1 MINIAISTNVLII
14 ISILIFILIIGCI
27 VFIIYKDKKADQ
39 KEIDDILNNLVESK
53 PREVEVSKIESKEE
67 EKLDLEDMLEKMQ
80 KDLET
85 SKEQVVSNFETEQEE
100 KAIISYQ
107 ELIKNTS
114 NENYQQEI
122 EKHEKEEEE
131 YKETI
136 IDAKAQEDIVNDVT
150 PTEEHREKVSKE
162 DIFNREALKI
172 VEEPINKKSKFKN
185 TEFISPVYGKMEE
198 NLEYPTVKLFT
209 NDEFKHAKKM
219 NHDNIYENSHLLEE
233 TLNIKPIS
241 DEIKKNDEFLK
252 ALKEFRGNL

>member
-14 ISILIFILIIGCI
+14 ISILIFILIVGCI
-27 VFIIYKDKKADQ
+27 AFIIYKDKKADQ

-53 PREVEVSKIESKEE
+53 PREVEVNKIESKEE

-85 SKEQVVSNFETEQEE
+85 SKEQAVSNFETEQEE

-107 ELIKNTS
+107 ELIKNAS

-122 EKHEKEEEE
+122 EKHEKEEE

-136 IDAKAQEDIVNDVT
+136 TDTKAQENISNDIT
-150 PTEEHREKVSKE
+150 PTEDHKEKVSKE

-209 NDEFKHAKKM
+209 HEEFKHAKKM